1 MKFPFF
7 ISNFRIFVSF
17 PCLTATVRTFIG
29 CSKRGMREDNLAL
42 IMIQEGKVKT
52 LSIKDDANYKSSV
65 EVLYQVEVFSLDS

>member
-1 MKFPFF
+1 M
-7 ISNFRIFVSF
+7 
-17 PCLTATVRTFIG
+17 RTFIG

-65 EVLYQVEVFSLDS
+65 EVLYQVEVFSLNS

>member
-1 MKFPFF
+1 
-7 ISNFRIFVSF
+7 
-17 PCLTATVRTFIG
+17 
-29 CSKRGMREDNLAL
+29 MREDNLAL